1 MVQIGKTATLEVV
14 KQVSFGFYLDAKK
27 FGQVL
32 LPTKFAPKDCQ
43 IGDQVSVF
51 LYLDSE
57 DIIIATTQTPKAEI
71 NQVALLKAVSVGR
84 FGAFLD
90 WGLEK
95 DLLLPFAEQTKPIE
109 VDHTYLVYIHTNKAD
124 ERIVASTKIDK
135 FLDQDKAHYLDGE
148 AVEIIIAGK
157 TDLGYKA
164 IINHQHT
171 GVIYK
176 NEVFKPLRF
185 GQTLKAYIKKIRN
198 DGKIDLQLQKS
209 DKQELDHF
217 SKKIIYK
224 IQAAGGF
231 IPFTDKTP
239 AEVIYQ
245 EFGFSKKAFKK
256 SLGGLYKQGKVNI
269 EADGIRLQK

>member
-1 MVQIGKTATLEVV
+1 MVQIGKTTTLEVV

-185 GQTLKAYIKKIRN
+185 G
-198 DGKIDLQLQKS
+198 
-209 DKQELDHF
+209 
-217 SKKIIYK
+217 
-224 IQAAGGF
+224 
-231 IPFTDKTP
+231 
-239 AEVIYQ
+239 
-245 EFGFSKKAFKK
+245 
-256 SLGGLYKQGKVNI
+256 
-269 EADGIRLQK
+269 